1 MIKWFW
7 TIFSLGAPDVFYVI
21 LGESAECLLVQYK
34 NIFAAVRKENQ
45 SNRLTFRSAHW
56 WKVLSLVLA
65 DTYTFTDRLMQM

>member
-1 MIKWFW
+1 MPEV
-7 TIFSLGAPDVFYVI
+7 SYRGYVSDVFYVI
-21 LGESAECLLVQYK
+21 LEQSAECTLVQYK

-65 DTYTFTDRLMQM
+65 DTYSSFTDRLMQM